1 MNDTF
6 DAHVHTCRSDAA
18 PDQTPEA
25 VCRAARAAG
34 LGHLCITDHD
44 RMLPDRLRREL
55 REKYELDVISG
66 CEFSAA
72 AALST
77 DRRVTVHVLGLWL
90 PDPNKSQALSAVLAH
105 NQSQDFPSY
114 CRAMLQK
121 LLELG
126 VDPSGHG
133 VEASFQ
139 LLRKLHPGTTHY
151 GKNAVAHLLAHT
163 GFAATPQEAK
173 DRWLSAFGERR
184 AFVPAGDYCRYADLK
199 LAMDAA
205 NTGLS
210 VLCHL
215 YYYQLAP
222 EENEELVRRFRELGG
237 QALEVDYG
245 FYTPEQQAEL
255 MGYCRKYSLLPAASS
270 DRHETVHPF
279 KLGDPRWFR
288 ALRDRCREL
297 HSALPSQEE

>member
-105 NQSQDFPSY
+105 NQSQDSQNHHIANRHSRRSFPSGIRHPPSPG
-114 CRAMLQK
+114 CRRTCFC
-121 LLELG
+121 G
-126 VDPSGHG
+126 PSGRSG
-133 VEASFQ
+133 PPTG
-139 LLRKLHPGTTHY
+139 PG
-151 GKNAVAHLLAHT
+151 
-163 GFAATPQEAK
+163 
-173 DRWLSAFGERR
+173 
-184 AFVPAGDYCRYADLK
+184 
-199 LAMDAA
+199 
-205 NTGLS
+205 
-210 VLCHL
+210 
-215 YYYQLAP
+215 P
-222 EENEELVRRFRELGG
+222 E
-237 QALEVDYG
+237 
-245 FYTPEQQAEL
+245 
-255 MGYCRKYSLLPAASS
+255 
-270 DRHETVHPF
+270 
-279 KLGDPRWFR
+279 W
-288 ALRDRCREL
+288 
-297 HSALPSQEE
+297 